1 MATEAAARR
10 DGFVGGDAEK
20 VHKRS
25 LTDPDARHWL
35 TEGEDGRALGYA
47 ILRGLTNPNRSL
59 ELKRL
64 TLAVTGGG
72 YGRETLRLIKK
83 LAFEPFGAH
92 RLWLD
97 VYTHNARARHV
108 YLTEGFV
115 VEGTLRECVLL
126 GDAYASLEVMSLLE
140 GEWRLAASGRRN

>member
-1 MATEAAARR
+1 M
-10 DGFVGGDAEK
+10 
-20 VHKRS
+20 
-25 LTDPDARHWL
+25 
-35 TEGEDGRALGYA
+35 
-47 ILRGLTNPNRSL
+47 

-64 TLAVTGGG
+64 TLAETGGG

-83 LAFEPFGAH
+83 TAFEAFGAH

-97 VYTHNARARHV
+97 VYTHNSRAQHV

-126 GDAYASLEVMSLLE
+126 GDTYASLEVMSVLE
-140 GEWRLAASGRRN
+140 EEWRLTAGGRRA